1 LNRNKIRKGPK
12 FRKEFEK
19 FGNPFSIEKQ
29 LAHRGENQSGHT
41 LAEVN
46 PIREGAES
54 MENEKNKE
62 GPPSSFQTPEQGL

>member
-41 LAEVN
+41 GRSQSN
-46 PIREGAES
+46 QGGGREHG
-54 MENEKNKE
+54 K
-62 GPPSSFQTPEQGL
+62 